1 MSNTYTWDCKTVDVY
16 PTHDGHSDVVYTVHW
31 RLNAESDQQDADGN
45 NYSASVYGTHSVNA
59 DDIANFI
66 PGNNYSASVY
76 GTHSVNADDIANFIP
91 FADLTND
98 IVTGWVT
105 AGLGDDEVANLK
117 SGLDS
122 NIDGQINPTSVTK
135 TIG

>member
-1 MSNTYTWDCKTVDVY
+1 MSNTYEWNCKTVDVY
-16 PTHDGHSDVVYTVHW
+16 PTYEGNSDVVYTVHW

-59 DDIANFI
+59 DDISDF
-66 PGNNYSASVY
+66 V
-76 GTHSVNADDIANFIP
+76 P

-105 AGLGDDEVANLK
+105 TGMGEDEVANLK
-117 SGLDS
+117 SGLDAK
-122 NIDGQINPTSVTK
+122 ITDEITPTSVTK
-135 TIG
+135 TIS

>member
-1 MSNTYTWDCKTVDVY
+1 MAINYTWDCKTVDVY
-16 PTHDGHSDVVYTVHW
+16 PSHDSHSDVVYNVHW

-59 DDIANFI
+59 DDI
-66 PGNNYSASVY
+66 S
-76 GTHSVNADDIANFIP
+76 NFIP

-98 IVTGWVT
+98 TVTGWVT
-105 AGLGDDEVANLK
+105 TGMGEDEVQSLK
-117 SGLDS
+117 DGLDS
-122 NIDGQINPTSVTK
+122 NIDSQINPTSVTK

>member
-1 MSNTYTWDCKTVDVY
+1 MANTYTWDCKTVDVY
-16 PTHDGHSDVVYTVHW
+16 PTHDSHSDVVYNVHW
-31 RLNAESDQQDADGN
+31 RLNADSDQQDAEGN
-45 NYSASVYGTHSVNA
+45 NYSASA
-59 DDIANFI
+59 
-66 PGNNYSASVY
+66 Y

-98 IVTGWVT
+98 VVTGWVT
-105 AGLGDDEVANLK
+105 TGMGDDGVANLK

-122 NIDGQINPTSVTK
+122 NIDSQINPTSVTK